1 MAKQSFNWQA
11 TVALLSATVC
21 FAMSSV
27 MAQGGITVV
36 HVDEGAIPTDPLSV
50 TWQKAPIEE
59 IAVLPQQMAMP
70 TLAKA
75 SIDKIKVQAL
85 NDGHTIGWRVAWQ
98 DKTADMNVES
108 GRFTDAVALEFP
120 LSDKAAPMMGGY
132 RAQGGKVQ
140 ILYWKALW
148 QKDINEGFQDVQ
160 DVYPNYWTD
169 LYWFAE
175 GGFPYHVPEAF
186 QNPIS
191 QQWFIGYQAGNP
203 VSVFSRLQPVE
214 ELVAE
219 GWGTLTH
226 QPNAV
231 TAGKGVWDGKE
242 WAVVFV
248 RPLTTDDPTDHQFN
262 LEKDSQ
268 VAFAV
273 WQGSEENVG
282 GRKHWSNWTAYHLQK
297 Q

>member
-1 MAKQSFNWQA
+1 MKNYFHWRI
-11 TVALLSATVC
+11 VLFSAIVC
-21 FAMSSV
+21 LTITNV
-27 MAQGGITVV
+27 MAQGGITVIL
-36 HVDEGAIPTDPLSV
+36 VDAGAVPTDPLAV
-50 TWQKAPIEE
+50 TWQKAPVEE
-59 IAVLPQQMAMP
+59 VALLPQQMAMP

-75 SIDKIKVQAL
+75 TIDKIKVQAL
-85 NDGHTIGWRVAWQ
+85 NDGQTIGWRVAWDDQ
-98 DKTADMNVES
+98 TADMNVDT

-120 LSDKAAPMMGGY
+120 LSDKAAPMMGGF
-132 RAQGGKVQ
+132 RTQGGKVQ

-175 GGFPYHVPEAF
+175 GGFPYHVLESF
-186 QNPIS
+186 QNPAS
-191 QQWFIGYQAGNP
+191 KQWFVGYQAGNP

-226 QPNAV
+226 RHSKQEESA
-231 TAGKGVWDGKE
+231 TSGKGVWDGKQ
-242 WAVVFV
+242 WSVVFL
-248 RPLTTDDPTDHQFN
+248 RPLKTEDVTDHQFAVD
-262 LEKDSQ
+262 KPGQ

-282 GRKHWSNWTAYHLQK
+282 GRKHWSNWVSYHLQK
-297 Q
+297 

>member
-1 MAKQSFNWQA
+1 MKQSCYWQA
-11 TVALLSATVC
+11 PLVLAACLTMTNVI
-21 FAMSSV
+21 
-27 MAQGGITVV
+27 AQGGVTVV
-36 HVDEGAIPTDPLSV
+36 RVDAGAIPTEPLSV
-50 TWQKAPIEE
+50 TWQKAPVVEV
-59 IAVLPQQMAMP
+59 ALLPQQMAMP
-70 TLAKA
+70 TLTKS

-85 NDGHTIGWRVAWQ
+85 NDGESIGWRVSWA
-98 DKTADMNVES
+98 DTTADMTVES
-108 GRFTDAVALEFP
+108 GRFTDAVALELP
-120 LSDKAAPMMGGY
+120 LSDKAAPMMGGI

-160 DVYPNYWTD
+160 DVYPNYWAD

-186 QNPIS
+186 QNPVS
-191 QQWFIGYQAGNP
+191 QQWFVGYQAGNP
-203 VSVFSRLQPVE
+203 VSAFSRLQPVE

-226 QPNAV
+226 QPQSV
-231 TAGKGVWDGKE
+231 TAGRGVWDGKQ
-242 WAVVFV
+242 WSVVFV
-248 RPLTTDDPTDHQFN
+248 RPLKTDDATDHQFVMD
-262 LEKDSQ
+262 KPGQ

-282 GRKHWSNWTAYHLQK
+282 GRKHWSNWISYQI
-297 Q
+297 QQQVQ